1 MKKIILYALFLT
13 TFSGCGQKNKKNNM
27 QETVTFT
34 QQDMLNLYKTVRH
47 FDEETHYG
55 VRVKSHSI
63 NLQILINDR
72 EVFSTRKNKK
82 GMVMNGAYAPINY
95 GIFKAGEQQITIRM
109 LPAVVDRKSEVKHP
123 KLYGNAYLEVEIVA
137 DDFIDGESTGEYP
150 IYEWTCPTEIKY
162 VKNHGEVPVFIH
174 PEAPYYE
181 HTAVFEAEDV
191 PYNIVGWENS
201 IIIKP
206 QSKEELQEL
215 TKEVVEVYEELRQ
228 LFINKELEKLAD
240 KTFNLIKMES
250 QQLYFL
256 KKDCNELWE
265 SYISPFKFIDFRM
278 MSLEN
283 YELVVYGNGRLVGL
297 ELKGPKNEG
306 ASALWSRYNEST
318 TDKKY
323 TDTNLFYRFLL
334 HRPTVNSKLEWI

>member
-55 VRVKSHSI
+55 VRIKSHSI
-63 NLQILINDR
+63 NFEILINGKKI
-72 EVFSTRKNKK
+72 FFTNSNKR
-82 GMVMNGAYAPINY
+82 GTVLNGAYAPINL
-95 GIFKAGEQQITIRM
+95 GILKPGKQQITIRM
-109 LPAVVDRKSEVKHP
+109 LPAVVDRKLEVKHP
-123 KLYGNAYLEVEIVA
+123 KLYGNAYLEVEIIA
-137 DDFIDGESTGEYP
+137 DDFMDGESTGEYP

-191 PYNIVGWENS
+191 PYNIVGWGNS
-201 IIIKP
+201 VIIKP

-215 TKEVVEVYEELRQ
+215 TKEVVVAYEELRQ
-228 LFINKELEKLAD
+228 LFINKDFDGIANKRYNAEKRQ
-240 KTFNLIKMES
+240 S
-250 QQLYFL
+250 QQLYFI
-256 KKDCNELWE
+256 KEDCKEQW
-265 SYISPFKFIDFRM
+265 
-278 MSLEN
+278 EN
-283 YELVVYGNGRLVGL
+283 YTKIKKEYSNFKMMPIEKYKLVIYGNGKLVGL
-297 ELKGPKNEG
+297 EHIGPMQEG
-306 ASALWSRYNEST
+306 DSVLWSEYQEEG
-318 TDKKY
+318 KKAY
-323 TDTNLFYRFLL
+323 TYGFYRFLL